1 MDPVIQGLTQSAIV
15 QKLSETEHAVKR
27 FTPDLPDNAPY
38 RSLSKRVVQPFR
50 GTNSGSNSPSSTLDF
65 SVPRNGFLTRTY
77 LRCVVQFAGPTPV
90 PQAPTHTSSN
100 LPRVNNF
107 ANFFERAHLLIDG
120 KIVETLYPEQIM
132 ASASELSGG
141 EGERV
146 LKGLRGLLT
155 SFSPEEIG
163 EGVLDLDAIQSFYY
177 YGYFTI
183 PLDFSTFKFHKDALD
198 VNFLGR
204 VEIRVEKRPFRI
216 FPSGESNDSTKCEL
230 VCKYYNVHEHFRTQ
244 IRNGMHGKETQTKLM
259 SSGYRVNT
267 LPVTSNSNT
276 HHVYDLTG
284 LKLYV
289 SDIFI
294 SFRAANRELLTG
306 PNFNEDFKLTL
317 QANGRT
323 LFEKNHYEMR
333 EDMVGASSNYAGDEV
348 SIVQAS
354 KHFNMDNTIQVL
366 VNDGMDLPPSRLL
379 DRGDISYYEHSLGM
393 YRIPLKHVNTDEFLS
408 GGLDLTSLTNVE
420 LIIDGY
426 DFGAGAGQLDI
437 VLNHKNMLRID
448 SKTGTV
454 SL

>member
-38 RSLSKRVVQPFR
+38 RSILKRVVLPFR
-50 GTNSGSNSPSSTLDF
+50 GSNSGPNSTNSTLDF
-65 SVPRNGFLTRTY
+65 AVPRNGFLTRTY
-77 LRCVVQFAGPTPV
+77 LRCVVELAEDLWV
-90 PQAPTHTSSN
+90 PSKPSHTKSFV
-100 LPRVNNF
+100 PRVNNF
-107 ANFFERAHLLIDG
+107 ANFFGCAHLLIDG

-132 ASASELSGG
+132 AAASELSGG
-141 EGERV
+141 VGERV
-146 LKGLRGLLT
+146 LKGLRGIL
-155 SFSPEEIG
+155 SSYSPEELG
-163 EGVLDLDAIQSFYY
+163 EGVLDLDVIKDDAYSH
-177 YGYFTI
+177 GYFTI
-183 PLDFSTFKFHKDALD
+183 PLEFSTFKFHKDALD

-204 VEIRVEKRPFRI
+204 VEIRVEKRGFTM
-216 FPSGESNDSTKCEL
+216 GEVNNKSTKCEL

-244 IRNGMHGKETQTKLM
+244 IRNGMHGKETQTKLV
-259 SSGYRVNT
+259 SSGYRLNVVPVKSNNNT
-267 LPVTSNSNT
+267 R
-276 HHVYDLTG
+276 HEYDLTG

-294 SFRAANRELLTG
+294 SFRARNRGVLRG
-306 PNFNEDFKLTL
+306 PYFNDDFKVVLK
-317 QANGRT
+317 ANGRT
-323 LFEKNHYEMR
+323 LFEKSHYEMR
-333 EDMVGASSNYAGDEV
+333 QDMVGASSNYVGDEA

-354 KHFNMDNTIQVL
+354 KHFNMEEPINVL
-366 VNDGMDLPPSRLL
+366 MNDSMDLPPYRLL
-379 DRGDISYYEHSLGM
+379 DEEPISYYEHSLGL

-426 DFGAGAGQLDI
+426 NFEPTQGQLDI
-437 VLNHKNMLRID
+437 ILNHKNMLRID